1 MPRTAEAEGPRT
13 EGMQLNRFLARA
25 GVASRRRCAALVAA
39 GAVRVNGV
47 PAVGPGDR
55 IDPARD
61 RVELEGRGRVAL
73 PEGFEYVLLHKRRDT
88 LVTSRDERG
97 RTTVYEG
104 LQLRPGTVAVGRLDR
119 DTTGALLL
127 TDDGDLAYRL
137 THPRYGI
144 EKRYVAVL
152 RGRPDDGALRRLRQG
167 LELEDGPTAPAGARL
182 LGHTA
187 EGRGRIELVLTE
199 GRKHQVKRMCLA
211 VGHQVTSLRRQSF
224 AGLAL
229 GGLRAGR
236 WRRLRPA
243 EVARLRRLVGLGP
256 DR

>member
-1 MPRTAEAEGPRT
+1 
-13 EGMQLNRFLARA
+13 MQLNRFLARA
-25 GVASRRRCAALVAA
+25 GVASRRRCADLISA
-39 GAVRVNGV
+39 GAVRVNG
-47 PAVGPGDR
+47 ALAAGPGER

-97 RTTVYEG
+97 RATVYQG
-104 LQLRPGTVAVGRLDR
+104 LELRPGTVAVGRLDR

-167 LELEDGPTAPAGARL
+167 LVLEDGPTAPAGARL
-182 LGHTA
+182 LGPTG

-199 GRKHQVKRMCLA
+199 GRKHQVKRMCMA
-211 VGHQVTSLRRQSF
+211 VGHKVTSLRRQSF

-229 GGLRAGR
+229 GDLRAGQ

-256 DR
+256 ER